1 MKSNQ
6 LMSIPF
12 NGRANFD
19 QIDFVKCNRERD
31 THRRRTMSTYARSTS
46 DHRFLRDLR
55 IFNCL
60 ALFTELAHSVNLENL
75 FTIFS
80 SIVLTRFVGM
90 LCVIK
95 AGLLSAKIDLQKYIH
110 THIFN
115 PFLSHCVDG
124 ARANANVHKNDKKE
138 EESHAEKCS
147 H

>member
-12 NGRANFD
+12 NGRAHFD
-19 QIDFVKCNRERD
+19 QIDFVKCNRE
-31 THRRRTMSTYARSTS
+31 TLTSTYARSTS

-95 AGLLSAKIDLQKYIH
+95 AGLLSAKIDLQKYTYTTQH
-110 THIFN
+110 TFSTLFTPIVLRCEAMQMF
-115 PFLSHCVDG
+115 
-124 ARANANVHKNDKKE
+124 HKNDKKSPE
-138 EESHAEKCS
+138 LLSHALKCS

>member
-12 NGRANFD
+12 NGRAHFD
-19 QIDFVKCNRERD
+19 QIDFVKCNRVRERE
-31 THRRRTMSTYARSTS
+31 TLTSTYARSTS

-60 ALFTELAHSVNLENL
+60 ALRRPRLSSVTVNFENL

-95 AGLLSAKIDLQKYIH
+95 AGLLSAKIDLQKYTYTQH
-110 THIFN
+110 TFSTLFTPIV
-115 PFLSHCVDG
+115 LL
-124 ARANANVHKNDKKE
+124 RTNANVPQK
-138 EESHAEKCS
+138 
-147 H
+147 

>member
-1 MKSNQ
+1 
-6 LMSIPF
+6 
-12 NGRANFD
+12 
-19 QIDFVKCNRERD
+19 
-31 THRRRTMSTYARSTS
+31 MSTYARSTS

-60 ALFTELAHSVNLENL
+60 ALLTELAHSVNLENL

-138 EESHAEKCS
+138 ESHAEKCS

>member
-1 MKSNQ
+1 
-6 LMSIPF
+6 MSIPF
-12 NGRANFD
+12 NGRAHFD
-19 QIDFVKCNRERD
+19 QIDFVKCNRE
-31 THRRRTMSTYARSTS
+31 TLTSTYARSTS

-60 ALFTELAHSVNLENL
+60 ALRRPRLSSVTVNFENL

-95 AGLLSAKIDLQKYIH
+95 AGLLSAKIDLQKYTYTTQH
-110 THIFN
+110 TFSTLFTPIVLRCEAMQMF
-115 PFLSHCVDG
+115 
-124 ARANANVHKNDKKE
+124 HKNDKKSPE
-138 EESHAEKCS
+138 LLSHALKCS